1 MAQEEKAKIMTMDR
15 YEEALK
21 RAKEFVGKEECINLE
36 YIFPELKECE
46 DEMSKKWI
54 LEYLHDGLRK
64 SDEQFKGHFKA
75 AISWLEKQGQVKES
89 LISQHENKICKE
101 SDDSLTSEDDKIKKG
116 LIQYFN
122 DFNLDTFAGLDPKK
136 ILAWLENQ
144 GKPVEINPT
153 EFDLRLNRLLVQFES
168 LTKEEL
174 ASSLCFYLNVVK
186 NGWPYKIEKKQGE
199 KVDNANKVEP
209 NDYSSIDPHFG
220 KPIDKVE
227 PKFKVGDWI
236 TDGKALLCITKF
248 EIDYGYELKATDGE
262 VLHFVSPDLVEAYYH
277 HWSIQDAKN
286 GDVLYSPSHRLIWIY
301 KDNEHYYACVN
312 MNYVTKNVATNGL
325 INIPN
330 DACPATKDEQTI
342 LFNRME
348 EAGHEWDAEKK
359 ELKDIEHKHF
369 CELDNSC
376 ACVKFPF
383 KAKVKSS
390 GTIVAI
396 HGGQLSPDGKEWIKY
411 QSDAEDGYKIY
422 EPNNLELVCEIEQK
436 SAKFREGDN
445 IQFKGVGH
453 NRYTIREV
461 CGLSHYINTNGKR
474 MDMSYTD
481 ANFEVIKDSD
491 LD

>member
-1 MAQEEKAKIMTMDR
+1 MKKLSIEEKAKAYD
-15 YEEALK
+15 EAIKYAYYLINERCK
-21 RAKEFVGKEECINLE
+21 EGTDGSFHRADLQKM
-36 YIFPELKECE
+36 FPELC
-46 DEMSKKWI
+46 
-54 LEYLHDGLRK
+54 
-64 SDEQFKGHFKA
+64 
-75 AISWLEKQGQVKES
+75 
-89 LISQHENKICKE
+89 E
-101 SDDSLTSEDDKIKKG
+101 SDDERIRKG

-136 ILAWLENQ
+136 ILAWLEKQ

-174 ASSLCFYLNVVK
+174 ASSLSFYLNVVK

-199 KVDNANKVEP
+199 KVDNAN
-209 NDYSSIDPHFG
+209 
-220 KPIDKVE
+220 KVE

-248 EIDYGYELKATDGE
+248 EIDYGYELKAIDGE

-277 HWSIQDAKN
+277 HWSIQDAKD

-325 INIPN
+325 IIIPN

-342 LFNRME
+342 LFDRME
-348 EAGHEWDAEKK
+348 EAGHEWDVEKK

-422 EPNNLELVCEIEQK
+422 EPNNLELVCEIEQNP
-436 SAKFREGDN
+436 D
-445 IQFKGVGH
+445 
-453 NRYTIREV
+453 
-461 CGLSHYINTNGKR
+461 
-474 MDMSYTD
+474 
-481 ANFEVIKDSD
+481 
-491 LD
+491 